1 MIRNY
6 VKGEEV
12 GMLSKIPTEFVW
24 LIISLL
30 ALFVEVGSFQLITI
44 WFSFGALV
52 CIPFAMLGAPLG
64 LQIALFFGVSIIS
77 MYALKPWAKTHFKPK
92 EYRSLIGSEC
102 ILTEDCDLRK
112 GKTKIG
118 DVEWQVRSD
127 VMIPKGTIVIVT
139 EVEGVKLIVKEKQE
153 V

>member
-1 MIRNY
+1 MF
-6 VKGEEV
+6 
-12 GMLSKIPTEFVW
+12 SKIPTEFIW
-24 LIISLL
+24 LIISLI
-30 ALFVEVGSFQLITI
+30 ALFVEVNSFQLISI
-44 WFSFGALV
+44 WFAFGALI
-52 CIPFAMLGAPLG
+52 CIPFAMLGIPLWS
-64 LQIALFFGVSIIS
+64 QIVLFFGGSIIS

-102 ILTEDCDLRK
+102 ILTEDCNSRK

-118 DVEWQVRSD
+118 DIEWQVRSD
-127 VMIPKGTIVIVT
+127 VMIPKGTAVIVT